1 MVEYLIK
8 MKKNKIMLVNYKT
21 PFKEIFD
28 TLFDDVQ
35 TKSSKYG
42 DSYHHSV
49 KITSDDEGYRIKIAV
64 PGLSKEEITLST
76 KDDEITI
83 SYDGKETEFV
93 KPFKRTYNIP
103 VDVDDKNIKGKFDN
117 GLLEVYLPKSK
128 KKITERLISLN

>member
-1 MVEYLIK
+1 
-8 MKKNKIMLVNYKT
+8 MLVTYKS

-28 TLFDDVQ
+28 TLFDDAH

-42 DSYHHSV
+42 DSYRHFI

-64 PGLSKEEITLST
+64 PGLSKEDITLST

-93 KPFKRTYNIP
+93 TPFKRTYNIP
-103 VDVDDKNIKGKFDN
+103 MDVDEKNIKGKVEN
-117 GLLEVYLPKSK
+117 GLLEINLPKTK

>member
-1 MVEYLIK
+1 
-8 MKKNKIMLVNYKT
+8 MLVTYKS

-28 TLFDDVQ
+28 TLFDDVHP
-35 TKSSKYG
+35 KSSKYG
-42 DSYHHSV
+42 DSYRHFL
-49 KITSDDEGYRIKIAV
+49 KITSDDDGYKILAAV
-64 PGLSKEEITLST
+64 PGLSKEDITLST

-83 SYDGKETEFV
+83 SYEGKETEFV

-103 VDVDDKNIKGKFDN
+103 VDVDDKNIKGKVDN

>member
-1 MVEYLIK
+1 
-8 MKKNKIMLVNYKT
+8 MLVTYKS

-28 TLFDDVQ
+28 TLFDDVH

-42 DSYHHSV
+42 ESYHHFI
-49 KITSDDEGYRIKIAV
+49 KITSDDDGYKVKIAV
-64 PGLSKEEITLST
+64 PGLSKEDITLST

-83 SYDGKETEFV
+83 SYDGNETEFV

-103 VDVDDKNIKGKFDN
+103 VDVDEKNIKGRVEN
-117 GLLEVYLPKSK
+117 GLLEINLPKTK